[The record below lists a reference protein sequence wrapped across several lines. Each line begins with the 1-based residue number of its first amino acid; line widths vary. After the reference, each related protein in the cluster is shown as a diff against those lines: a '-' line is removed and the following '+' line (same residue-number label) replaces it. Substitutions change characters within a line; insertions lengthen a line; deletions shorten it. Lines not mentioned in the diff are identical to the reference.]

1 MPIFQVVG
9 VKLLPNWYIGGMTD
23 WTEREF
29 EIEFSFL
36 ERDQKYKMIIVQ
48 DGKKLI
54 KVLLILNVLA
64 KKLQIEIK

>member
-1 MPIFQVVG
+1 
-9 VKLLPNWYIGGMTD
+9 MTD